1 MGAGGVCLLD
11 IEPLGRN
18 PTQHPSRAS
27 NSQTA
32 NRDSQIRFFVTEDI
46 LRIITGCVRVSILKV
61 AKNDISGQAI
71 YLAILSRVE
80 FDLLLKSI
88 RIPST
93 ICRETGRWCR
103 PRNRLSCPS
112 LLPSDVWILQVQQ
125 DNVQIQELPGKKYIY
140 IFQSLPVSN
149 GCWRALTC
157 DMMKC
162 QSWT

>member
-46 LRIITGCVRVSILKV
+46 ESVLRITTGCVRVSILKV

-80 FDLLLKSI
+80 LDLLLKSI

-125 DNVQIQELPGKKYIY
+125 DNVQIQELPGKNTFTFSRVYQY
-140 IFQSLPVSN
+140 QTAV
-149 GCWRALTC
+149 GEH
-157 DMMKC
+157 
-162 QSWT
+162 

>member
-1 MGAGGVCLLD
+1 MSCSPWERGVFVYLIL
-11 IEPLGRN
+11 
-18 PTQHPSRAS
+18 SRLAAIQPNIHQGPH

-112 LLPSDVWILQVQQ
+112 LLPSDVQILQVQQ
-125 DNVQIQELPGKKYIY
+125 DNVRIQELTGKK
-140 IFQSLPVSN
+140 
-149 GCWRALTC
+149 
-157 DMMKC
+157 
-162 QSWT
+162 